1 MFNLRNAPIPIL
13 IAGILIAAGGGF
25 NIVMGLLLS
34 LAPQKLIGIEVTSN
48 AIGAPS
54 QLLLVAGVACLAFGF
69 VFLWVLRELF
79 NKSNSSIVMIYTIS
93 IVNILFGL
101 FRLPFGFLTI
111 SVNLLVIYLVHTKS
125 AKQWLSSPE

>member
-13 IAGILIAAGGGF
+13 IAGILIVAGGGF

>member
-13 IAGILIAAGGGF
+13 IAGILIAGGGGF

>member
-69 VFLWVLRELF
+69 VFLWVLRDLF